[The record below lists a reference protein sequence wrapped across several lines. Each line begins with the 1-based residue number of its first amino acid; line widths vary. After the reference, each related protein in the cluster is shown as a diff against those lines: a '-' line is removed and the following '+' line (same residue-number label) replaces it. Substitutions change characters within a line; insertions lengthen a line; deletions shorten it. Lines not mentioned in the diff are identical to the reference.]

1 MIKKVVDILRERES
15 NFGTAFQDHY
25 DTLLE
30 DNCVTLTVFKRM
42 VKTLNLPLTV
52 QDHRTLRRMADP
64 DGIGKVDLQAF
75 THLFETDAALQAI
88 HLNKTLDRVAT
99 AFYIENFDLKK
110 AFAIFDLNGD
120 RLLNR
125 KEFRLAMNS
134 LGIGLRYDESDDLL
148 KMVAPRA
155 GGQVSYDDFVQ
166 ALDA

>member
-75 THLFETDAALQAI
+75 TRLFETDAALQAI

-110 AFAIFDLNGD
+110 AFSIFDLNGD
-120 RLLNR
+120 GLLNR

>member
-75 THLFETDAALQAI
+75 TRLFETDAALQAI

-110 AFAIFDLNGD
+110 AFSIFDLNGD
-120 RLLNR
+120 GLLNR

-134 LGIGLRYDESDDLL
+134 LAIGLRYDESDDLL
-148 KMVAPRA
+148 KMVGTR
-155 GGQVSYDDFVQ
+155 GDGQVSYEQFI
-166 ALDA
+166 

>member
-1 MIKKVVDILRERES
+1 M
-15 NFGTAFQDHY
+15 
-25 DTLLE
+25 
-30 DNCVTLTVFKRM
+30 TLTEFKRM

-75 THLFETDAALQAI
+75 TRLFETDAALQAI

-110 AFAIFDLNGD
+110 AFAMFSRKSTDRDSTYWDSTDGP

>member
-1 MIKKVVDILRERES
+1 M
-15 NFGTAFQDHY
+15 
-25 DTLLE
+25 
-30 DNCVTLTVFKRM
+30 TLTEFKRM

-52 QDHRTLRRMADP
+52 QDHRTMRRMADP
-64 DGIGKVDLQAF
+64 DGIGRVDLHVFAA
-75 THLFETDAALQAI
+75 LFDSEALQAI
-88 HLNKTLDRVAT
+88 HLNKCLDRVAT

-110 AFAIFDLNGD
+110 AFSIFDLNGD
-120 RLLNR
+120 GLLNR